1 MVLFFISSVNEEF
14 IKQTV
19 WSKVQKEKVGDKYK
33 DNIYNYTNTKY
44 NCTLLKEKISTHT
57 HARRS
62 NFKKINV
69 ARV

>member
-14 IKQTV
+14 INQTV

-44 NCTLLKEKISTHT
+44 VTQRENKYTHT
-57 HARRS
+57 RAS
-62 NFKKINV
+62 V
-69 ARV
+69 